1 MKSSL
6 VPDLVTP
13 FSTPAA
19 TTRVRRDL
27 EKANLELA
35 SGRHADL
42 GLELGGRSSV
52 LVSARS
58 QNALLE
64 GLKTDASISAG
75 RLEVAQQ
82 SLELATA
89 GAQDLLE
96 SLAPLKA
103 GQVPPGQVSSQAR
116 MLLEEFTSAINA
128 TSQGAYVF
136 GGRNIT
142 EQPLTEYFS
151 DPPSAARTAV
161 ENAFVARFGV
171 PPSDPATA
179 SISAADMA
187 DFLDNDFAALF
198 ESPQWENLWSDA
210 TDGGLMAL
218 VSLDDVVPATES
230 ANNPAIRKLE
240 MAYVMMAGLGIET
253 LNAEARDEVVDRAMS
268 TIGNGIAEADRLRGD
283 IGFRQERID
292 RAQDRL
298 ELQQDLLERE
308 IVDMEQVDLHE
319 VAARV
324 NELSVQLETSYSVT
338 GRLQNLTLLNFI

>member
-58 QNALLE
+58 QSALLE
-64 GLKTDASISAG
+64 GLKTDAAISAG
-75 RLEVAQQ
+75 RLQVAQQ
-82 SLELATA
+82 SLELAGA
-89 GAQDLLE
+89 GAQDLLK

-103 GQVPPGQVSSQAR
+103 GQVPPEQVSSHAR

-128 TSQGAYVF
+128 TSQGSYVF
-136 GGRNIT
+136 GGKNIT
-142 EQPLTEYFS
+142 EQPLTEYFA

-161 ENAFVARFGV
+161 ENAFITRFGV
-171 PPSDPATA
+171 PPSDPATV

-198 ESPQWENLWSDA
+198 TSPQWESLWSNA
-210 TDGGLMAL
+210 TDDSLMAL
-218 VSLDDVVPATES
+218 VSLDDVVPATAS

-253 LNAEARDEVVDRAMS
+253 LNAEAREEVVDRAMS
-268 TIGNGIAEADRLRGD
+268 AIGNGIAEVDRMRGD
-283 IGFRQERID
+283 IGFREERVR

-298 ELQQDLLERE
+298 ELQQDLIDKE
-308 IVDMEQVDLHE
+308 IVGMEQVDLHE

-338 GRLQNLTLLNFI
+338 GRLQNLTLLSFI